1 MLMRVGTWPITIR
14 VAVATAVLM
23 VLLGLVASHQVPFTL
38 GRLQDA
44 RLREYA
50 RLHVEGLAVALVP
63 FALHKE
69 VWEVY
74 DMLDRARANA

>member
-1 MLMRVGTWPITIR
+1 MLLHPGTWPITIR

-23 VLLGLVASHQVPFTL
+23 VLLGIVASQQVLSTL

-44 RLREYA
+44 RLQEYA
-50 RLHVEGLAVALVP
+50 WLHVEGLALALGP
-63 FALHKE
+63 FALHKD

-74 DMLDRARANA
+74 DTLDRA